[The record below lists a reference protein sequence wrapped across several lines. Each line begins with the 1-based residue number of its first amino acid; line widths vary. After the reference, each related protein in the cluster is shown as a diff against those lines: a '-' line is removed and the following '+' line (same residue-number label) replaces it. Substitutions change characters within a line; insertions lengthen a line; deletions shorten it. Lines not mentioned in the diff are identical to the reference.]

1 MKVSLHPAAENDLI
15 EAASFYELEGSAALA
30 TRFIATFKR
39 VATLLAEQPNIGLP
53 RTRGRRSFPMHAFPY
68 SVIYRAGG
76 HEMRILVIKHNSR
89 RPGFGDN
96 RS

>member
-1 MKVSLHPAAENDLI
+1 MKVTLHPAAENDLI

-53 RTRGRRSFPMHAFPY
+53 RTRGRRSFPMHAFPLGFPY
-68 SVIYRAGG
+68 IPLGAIFNPWRAALKSKHSSVGCER
-76 HEMRILVIKHNSR
+76 
-89 RPGFGDN
+89 
-96 RS
+96 

>member
-53 RTRGRRSFPMHAFPY
+53 RTRGR
-68 SVIYRAGG
+68 
-76 HEMRILVIKHNSR
+76 
-89 RPGFGDN
+89 
-96 RS
+96 